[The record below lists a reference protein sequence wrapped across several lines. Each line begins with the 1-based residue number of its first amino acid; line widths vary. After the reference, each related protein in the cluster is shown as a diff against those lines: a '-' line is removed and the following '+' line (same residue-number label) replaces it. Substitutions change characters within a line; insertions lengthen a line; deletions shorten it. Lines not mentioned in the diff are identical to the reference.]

1 MKKICPALIALLIT
15 LCAFA
20 ATFLGR
26 NASVFADVA
35 NHPERRAALDAVWFV
50 NEASASAV
58 PAVISALVFIA
69 AYFYLR
75 EKKNKADDG

>member
-1 MKKICPALIALLIT
+1 MKKIYPALIALFIT

-20 ATFLGR
+20 GTFLGR

-35 NHPERRAALDAVWFV
+35 AHPERRAALDAAWFV
-50 NEASASAV
+50 NEAAASAV

-69 AYFYLR
+69 AYFCRR
-75 EKKNKADDG
+75 EKENKADAG